1 MRARPLHPHRPI
13 TGEINVTPLIDV
25 VMCLIIFFLIVGK
38 LAMDPAVKLPTSVTG
53 QVPAGPE
60 PLSVIIARGPSGTPS
75 LVSSDQ
81 PITLDALETLV
92 RAAQSSTPPRP
103 VLLRASADLP
113 FETLSPVLDACRRA
127 GLTSARLATERAP

>member
-1 MRARPLHPHRPI
+1 MRARPLHPHRPV

-38 LAMDPAVKLPTSVTG
+38 LAMDPAVRLPTSATG

-60 PLSVIIARGPSGTPS
+60 PLSVVITRGADAAPS
-75 LVSSDQ
+75 LSSSEQ
-81 PITLDALETLV
+81 PITLEGLETLV
-92 RAAQSSTPPRP
+92 RAAQASTPPRP

-113 FETLSPVLDACRRA
+113 FETLSPVLEACRRA
-127 GLTSARLATERAP
+127 GLTSARLATERSP

>member
-38 LAMDPAVKLPTSVTG
+38 LAMDPAVRLPTSATG

-60 PLSVIIARGPSGTPS
+60 PLSVVVTRGADGAPS
-75 LVSSDQ
+75 LSSSDE
-81 PITLDALETLV
+81 PITLEGLETLV
-92 RAAQSSTPPRP
+92 RGAQASTPPRP

>member
-13 TGEINVTPLIDV
+13 AGEINVTPLIDV
-25 VMCLIIFFLIVGK
+25 VMCLIIFFLIVGR
-38 LAMDPAVKLPTSVTG
+38 LAMDPAVRLPTSATG

-60 PLSVIIARGPSGTPS
+60 PLSVVITRGADASPS
-75 LVSSDQ
+75 LSSSEQ
-81 PITLDALETLV
+81 PITLEGLEALV